1 MDVNSRHNKINASYA
16 SCGYLHKSCYVNKGV
31 HTVRKEI
38 ENCHKQNLGKAIQ
51 AFFCTVLQSDFKT
64 CSQCLFR
71 VRGLQEK
78 CVCMGFFCFVLFF
91 PKESCQIRC
100 TGDTAH
106 FPLYVS
112 IWSGGVQA
120 SSCWEALGIA
130 LFTSNNCDWR
140 GLELNHC
147 CDERHPERMWLT

>member
-38 ENCHKQNLGKAIQ
+38 ENCHKQNLGKEIQ

-78 CVCMGFFCFVLFF
+78 CVCMGFFCFVFF
-91 PKESCQIRC
+91 FSKGKLSDQVHWRYSPFPPVCEHMKWRC
-100 TGDTAH
+100 PGFLLLRGPGDCSVH
-106 FPLYVS
+106 
-112 IWSGGVQA
+112 I
-120 SSCWEALGIA
+120 
-130 LFTSNNCDWR
+130 
-140 GLELNHC
+140 
-147 CDERHPERMWLT
+147 